1 MIREAIAIAV
11 GLTVLIA
18 VFSLAPV
25 IGNSVEG
32 IANLSGTNWD
42 PETGDYT
49 TGADLWGQN
58 STILSIVVLISIIS
72 LAIFTLMRLGGGGM
86 E

>member
-11 GLTVLIA
+11 GLTVLVA
-18 VFSLAPV
+18 VFALAPV

-32 IANLSGTNWD
+32 IVDLEGTNWD
-42 PETGDYT
+42 PDTNDYT

-58 STILSIVVLISIIS
+58 STILGIVVLISIIS